1 MKRLLFVTV
10 FIIGTALSGQTTAK
24 EFKYAKEGYLL
35 LLELGIP
42 DARYDFVPIEEFT
55 YYPRSDDTV
64 NMYKMIRTIDSSMA
78 AIVLLE
84 TKKDYGGDIETK
96 CIGVIVSP
104 ETSDKELIHESRLSL
119 LFSQTNFYE
128 SKLNPDAFILD
139 LVQRRFWPEYFP

>member
-10 FIIGTALSGQTTAK
+10 FIIGTALSGQTTSK

-55 YYPRSDDTV
+55 YYPQSDDTV
-64 NMYKMIRTIDSSMA
+64 NMYKMIRTVDSSIA

-84 TKKDYGGDIETK
+84 TKKDYRGDIETK
-96 CIGVIVSP
+96 CIGVSLNTSKLSIKEAEEALIKVSKKTNLP
-104 ETSDKELIHESRLSL
+104 VTDPIRFGVELICKDL
-119 LFSQTNFYE
+119 LENL
-128 SKLNPDAFILD
+128 KKKIK
-139 LVQRRFWPEYFP
+139 